1 MEKSTILKLQ
11 NKAENFLKERENQ
24 MTSQT
29 TPKNYFKLNQSNEK
43 NLAQEEQKSSQYETS
58 FLDNVTENMD
68 TEKYLEEIEQNT
80 WNILPKLKTANEEN
94 ITEIYRND
102 DYVDSIPYVRLNQLG
117 MSFSRELLI
126 FLDKQGV
133 NLNNIQVK
141 PEPRENILIVL
152 FTNQNNQNNTKSSA
166 FTKNNIV
173 TYKRRVNRIIDTMN
187 VSRNVKYE
195 VSYNYSHNAL
205 IVNFNKKIKELI

>member
-1 MEKSTILKLQ
+1 MNKNTILKLQ
-11 NKAENFLKERENQ
+11 QRAENFLKEKEAQ
-24 MTSQT
+24 MTSKT
-29 TPKNYFKLNQSNEK
+29 TPKTYFNLDQSKEK
-43 NLAQEEQKSSQYETS
+43 DVVKEKEKSQFETS

-187 VSRNVKYE
+187 VPRNVKYE